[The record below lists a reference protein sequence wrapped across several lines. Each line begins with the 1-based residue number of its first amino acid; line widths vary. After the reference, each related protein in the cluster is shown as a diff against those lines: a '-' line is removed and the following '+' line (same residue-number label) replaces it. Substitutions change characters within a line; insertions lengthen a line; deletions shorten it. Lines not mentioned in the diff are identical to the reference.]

1 MKTRQAKKI
10 LKETFR
16 SLKQQAK
23 QGSSLL
29 KNPYKSSQIQKACIR
44 LKRRRLNFFDASAV
58 LLLESLRSYKGMAK
72 NPALAE
78 FQHLKQLV

>member
-16 SLKQQAK
+16 SLNQQAK

-29 KNPYKSSQIQKACIR
+29 KNPYKSSQIQKACSR
-44 LKRRRLNFFDASAV
+44 LKRRRPNFFDASAV
-58 LLLESLRSYKGMAK
+58 LYLESLRSYKRTLK

-78 FQHLKQLV
+78 FQHLKHLV